1 MEIEKLSVVG
11 IRVLF
16 PSPDSKPGACLTRT
30 SYHMWRVILVI
41 WGFEIA
47 KKDIFEWICWKSWT
61 KTWVWRLVMCDVR
74 HPILPNHE
82 ANRTPFCFTIIC
94 SRRKLPPIQPHARVV
109 SRSINTFSTI
119 SLYFLKH
126 RIADIRQ
133 NSSAFLLPLASVKGF
148 NTFLLLNW
156 IIAVLY
162 SSRSIHTKW
171 QTISVIATFQTP
183 IQFRFSNRTL
193 ATKIITKTKF

>member
-1 MEIEKLSVVG
+1 MRSRKKISLSGSVERAELRHEYGVWSCATSATLSSPITKQIE
-11 IRVLF
+11 RHFVLQ
-16 PSPDSKPGACLTRT
+16 
-30 SYHMWRVILVI
+30 
-41 WGFEIA
+41 
-47 KKDIFEWICWKSWT
+47 
-61 KTWVWRLVMCDVR
+61 
-74 HPILPNHE
+74 
-82 ANRTPFCFTIIC
+82 IIC

-109 SRSINTFSTI
+109 SRPIDTFSTI

-193 ATKIITKTKF
+193 ATKIITKTEF